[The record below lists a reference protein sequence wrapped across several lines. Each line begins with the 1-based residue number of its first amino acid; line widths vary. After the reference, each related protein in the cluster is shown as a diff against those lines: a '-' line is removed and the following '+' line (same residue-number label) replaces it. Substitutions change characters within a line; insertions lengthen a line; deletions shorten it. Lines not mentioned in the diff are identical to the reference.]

1 MKKLIAIMLI
11 LLLALGA
18 GACSSGNQETETPAD
33 SDNSGSEQVENQ
45 AEHTIAVLV
54 YDRTDEEVLSFKDYL
69 ENYIAGAFDVKFLYS
84 ESISSQEDAMK
95 FLENAADYGAEG
107 VMSFNSYDLKKEV
120 EFCKDKGMYF
130 MMASGT
136 VTDEAFKS
144 VEDNEYF
151 LGTVGPGD
159 EMEYMA
165 GVNLANAGLSFT
177 DKKESVFIL
186 SGGSAIGN
194 EMHRLRTVGLLE
206 KYENAYGVQFS
217 KKPEEIAASEDIFE
231 EESKDLKICVCPG
244 YLSVPELLERA
255 KEKYESGD
263 YNVVLGVLP
272 VTRLLSEIKGAKLG
286 IVDCYSQTNQSL
298 FSTGELNFVTGKYS
312 SIIGPSFAAMYN
324 AITGHADEFRDN
336 GKAFRIKQGFW
347 SSDSREDFDE
357 KYSIASSIEK
367 CAYNYEDLQKV
378 IKKYTPDA
386 TLDDL
391 TRLAEAY
398 TYEDAVARR
407 AV

>member
-18 GACSSGNQETETPAD
+18 AACSSGNQETETPAD
-33 SDNSGSEQVENQ
+33 SDNSGSEQVENE

-54 YDRTDEEVLSFKDYL
+54 YDRADEEVLSFKNYL
-69 ENYIAGAFDVKFLYS
+69 ENYIAEAFGVKFLYS
-84 ESISSQEDAMK
+84 ESISSQKDAME

-159 EMEYMA
+159 EMEYTA

-272 VTRLLSEIKGAKLG
+272 VTRMLSEIKGAKLG

-407 AV
+407 EG